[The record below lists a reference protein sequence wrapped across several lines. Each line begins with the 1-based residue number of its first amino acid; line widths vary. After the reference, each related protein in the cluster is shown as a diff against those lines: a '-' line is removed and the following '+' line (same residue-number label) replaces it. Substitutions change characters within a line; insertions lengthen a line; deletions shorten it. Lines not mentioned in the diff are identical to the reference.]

1 MAPPGVVSGA
11 VGGFTDWTLEIILE
25 WGAKEKGGLV
35 SSTRHAGWV
44 LLKGSE
50 MWQHSGQQQAAPE
63 GICSSHGGQG
73 LVTSVWTCAFSL
85 KSVFILDGKG
95 RLCKATLM

>member
-11 VGGFTDWTLEIILE
+11 VGGFKDWTLEIVLE

-35 SSTRHAGWV
+35 SSTSHAGWV

-50 MWQHSGQQQAAPE
+50 MWQHSG
-63 GICSSHGGQG
+63 SSKQHLKESVL
-73 LVTSVWTCAFSL
+73 LV
-85 KSVFILDGKG
+85 G
-95 RLCKATLM
+95 RGWLPLSGRVRFP

>member
-1 MAPPGVVSGA
+1 MAPPRVVSGA

-35 SSTRHAGWV
+35 SSTSHAGWV

-50 MWQHSGQQQAAPE
+50 MWQHSG
-63 GICSSHGGQG
+63 SSKQHQKE
-73 LVTSVWTCAFSL
+73 SVL
-85 KSVFILDGKG
+85 PMVG
-95 RLCKATLM
+95 RGWLPLSGRVRFP